1 MALSISRVDVW
12 GANVED
18 KPGGLADK
26 LVALANAGAQ
36 LGLVVAR
43 RTVEKPGT
51 GVLFMAPLKG
61 SVQIRAA
68 KKAGF
73 VKNNLLHCVRVEGP
87 DKPGVGAQLTQSLAR
102 AGINLRGMSA
112 VAVGRQFV
120 AYLAF
125 DDAAAAVKAA
135 RILKQL

>member
-1 MALSISRVDVW
+1 LKTS
-12 GANVED
+12 
-18 KPGGLADK
+18 P
-26 LVALANAGAQ
+26 AGW
-36 LGLVVAR
+36 LTSSWHWRTRAR
-43 RTVEKPGT
+43 NWDWSSPGT